1 MRLFKFKVSY
11 LGAYW
16 MRALKRSG
24 NLFNFLKIKEY
35 NHFLH
40 AGLWSK
46 YATFELAE
54 CF

>member
-16 MRALKRSG
+16 MRALKRSS

-35 NHFLH
+35 NYFLH